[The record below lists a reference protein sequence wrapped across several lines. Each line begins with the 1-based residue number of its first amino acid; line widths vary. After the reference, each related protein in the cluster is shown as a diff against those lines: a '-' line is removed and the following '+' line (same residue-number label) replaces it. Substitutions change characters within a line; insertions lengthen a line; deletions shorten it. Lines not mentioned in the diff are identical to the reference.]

1 MVDQS
6 FHQGLDNHMNNQSSL
21 NENKGKKNDHRL
33 KKTKQNGKNSY
44 YKEKSKVKFFK
55 G

>member
-33 KKTKQNGKNSY
+33 KKQNKMGKIVIIKKNP
-44 YKEKSKVKFFK
+44 K
-55 G
+55 